1 MCSGSDDG
9 AVSVDEVVVIC
20 RFWHSK
26 GGGEVG
32 ECGVVEGW
40 WGSGSLKSGGG
51 VVKPYSS
58 GTPSK
63 DHRFFFF
70 NFTYNLKTNQII
82 IDLLL

>member
-1 MCSGSDDG
+1 MVGVVGSGRS
-9 AVSVDEVVVIC
+9 
-20 RFWHSK
+20 
-26 GGGEVG
+26 GGG
-32 ECGVVEGW
+32 VV
-40 WGSGSLKSGGG
+40 G

-58 GTPSK
+58 GTPPK